1 MKLKIIYPELMAQMA
16 RLGVNQTKLAK
27 VLGIGKSAMH
37 HKIYGLRQFK
47 AEEMIKISEYL
58 NKSIDELFR

>member
-16 RLGVNQTKLAK
+16 RKGVNQTNLAK
-27 VLGIGKSAMH
+27 MLGIGKSAMH

>member
-1 MKLKIIYPELMAQMA
+1 MEYKIIYPELMAEMA
-16 RLGVNQTKLAK
+16 RKGITQSKLAR
-27 VLGIGKSAMH
+27 VIGIGRSAMH
-37 HKIYGLRQFK
+37 HKIYGIRQFK

>member
-1 MKLKIIYPELMAQMA
+1 MKLKIVYPELMAEMA
-16 RLGVNQTKLAK
+16 RKGITQSRLAK
-27 VLGIGKSAMH
+27 ATGMGKSSLH